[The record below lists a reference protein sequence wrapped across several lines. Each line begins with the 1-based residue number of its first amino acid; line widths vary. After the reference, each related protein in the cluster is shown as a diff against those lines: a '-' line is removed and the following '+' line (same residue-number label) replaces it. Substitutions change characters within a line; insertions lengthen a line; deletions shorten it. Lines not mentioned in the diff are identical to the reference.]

1 MQDALQLRFSL
12 VGGMFE
18 FITCSYQSINDWGV
32 LLVRLI
38 VRGVIDLTNNAD
50 LYCTALDMITALIH
64 STLVIDREVG
74 GIEAVFADPGSGAFF
89 DPWIRDGYKVRFRVR
104 DEQPG
109 SYLRELRYNFLGYYT

>member
-1 MQDALQLRFSL
+1 MENNFFCMQDALQLRFSL

-74 GIEAVFADPGSGAFF
+74 G
-89 DPWIRDGYKVRFRVR
+89 
-104 DEQPG
+104 
-109 SYLRELRYNFLGYYT
+109 ELK